1 MSIKPINFG
10 SPMVRAI
17 FEGRKMQTRRVLN
30 DGQVYEDI
38 SSEAAEDFELR
49 GWHIFR
55 REDALCVARTKCTSG
70 DLLWVRE
77 TWAHYQTVNYI
88 RRPHGGAFAEVSDGL
103 AGYRADGHDS
113 IEDFR
118 EHVRMM
124 SGCDLEAVE
133 INGNCWRPL
142 RRMPQWASR
151 ITLEVTGVR
160 VERLQDISE
169 ADAVA
174 EGVESDSDG
183 WTDYLAPTVQCCGN
197 ARDSFA
203 TLWGSIY
210 GEDAWAAN
218 PWVVAYEFKPILKNI
233 DAVLAERGVA
243 A

>member
-17 FEGRKMQTRRVLN
+17 LEGRKMQTRRVLN

-55 REDALCVARTKCTSG
+55 REDALCAARTKCTSG

-77 TWAHYQTVNYI
+77 QT
-88 RRPHGGAFAEVSDGL
+88 
-103 AGYRADGHDS
+103 YRAIHLP
-113 IEDFR
+113 
-118 EHVRMM
+118 M
-124 SGCDLEAVE
+124 A
-133 INGNCWRPL
+133 
-142 RRMPQWASR
+142 ASR

-160 VERLQDISE
+160 VEHLQNISE
-169 ADAVA
+169 ADAIA
-174 EGVESDSDG
+174 EGVERDSDG
-183 WTDYLAPTVQCCGN
+183 WTDYLAPAVQCCGN

-203 TLWGSIY
+203 TLWVSIY

-218 PWVVAYEFKPILKNI
+218 PWVAVYEFTPIMKNI
-233 DAVLAERGVA
+233 GAVLAERGVLS
-243 A
+243 